1 MSTPLSFAHCIYKC
15 FFLVPMLFTAN
26 LQKQRNVQ
34 ICLPCVEKTFPY
46 GIFAG
51 KHKLFCAKQCNNGFA
66 CCSFFVHGK
75 ADLFNGRIV
84 MLETNFFVRLQ
95 LFATFCRYLKDVD
108 RKHFAKRQKRFF
120 VETIFVFAKI
130 VWYNFVK
137 QLCFST
143 LRRKYAKGLQ
153 RLGTI
158 IHRGI

>member
-34 ICLPCVEKTFPY
+34 TCLPCVEKS
-46 GIFAG
+46 IF
-51 KHKLFCAKQCNNGFA
+51 LWYFCRQTQTLLCKTMQKRFCVLR
-66 CCSFFVHGK
+66 FFVQGK
-75 ADLFNGRIV
+75 ADLFNGHIV
-84 MLETNFFVRLQ
+84 MLATNFFVRLQ

-108 RKHFAKRQKRFF
+108 RKLFAKRQKRFF